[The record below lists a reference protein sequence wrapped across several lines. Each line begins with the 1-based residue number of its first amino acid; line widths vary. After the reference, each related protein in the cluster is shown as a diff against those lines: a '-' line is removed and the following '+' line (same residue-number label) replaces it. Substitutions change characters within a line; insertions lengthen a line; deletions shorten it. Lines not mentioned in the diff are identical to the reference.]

1 MQRASEWFLSAA
13 ERGNPATSINHGR
26 EPDLAWTVGNHV
38 EPLIHGARYFSR
50 LVSRLSTLGVG
61 DQVLLVDWRGD
72 DDELLGPNG
81 PRLGGLLTGLA
92 SRGVDIRGLLWRSHP
107 KMFGFN
113 EGEASAL
120 ARVVNDAGGVLLL
133 DARIRRGGSHHQKL
147 VLLLHPGRHD
157 EDLAFIGG
165 IDLCH
170 GRRDDEGLEGHP
182 PAETLDPA
190 FGPRPPWHDFQ
201 AEVHGPAVVDL
212 VETFRERWND
222 RTPLERNG
230 FRLGGITRRATSEP
244 GPPDPLPPL
253 GTSPRAT
260 GTHAVQVLRTYP
272 VKRPPYPFAP
282 EGERSI
288 ARMYS
293 KALER
298 ARSFIYVEDQYFWS
312 EEIATLYEAAVIRAP
327 DLRLIVVV
335 PRHPDRNGRISG
347 PTNRLGQLTMMDRLA
362 EAGGDRVAVYDLEN
376 EQGTAIYVHAKVV
389 VIDDV
394 LAMLGSDNM
403 NRRSWTHDS
412 ELSIAVLDEEQDG
425 REPRDPAGLGDGARR
440 FARDLRLRLW
450 REHLGANS
458 DDGLVDA
465 RAGFDRWR
473 EEADALDAWHESG
486 EHGPRPRGRIRHH
499 RPRPVPGWQ
508 RAWAWPLYRTI
519 VDPDGRPRGLRRSHR
534 F

>member
-1 MQRASEWFLSAA
+1 MEGASEWFLSAE
-13 ERGNPATSINHGR
+13 ERGNPATAINHGG

-38 EPLIHGARYFSR
+38 EPLIHGATYFSR
-50 LVSRLSTLGVG
+50 LVGCLSTLGAG
-61 DQVLLVDWRGD
+61 DQVLLTDWRGD
-72 DDELLGPNG
+72 DDELLGPSG
-81 PRLGGLLTGLA
+81 PRLGELLSGLA
-92 SRGVDIRGLLWRSHP
+92 SRGIEIRGLLWRSHP
-107 KMFGFN
+107 GIFGFN
-113 EGEASAL
+113 EKEAGDL
-120 ARVVNDAGGVLLL
+120 AGVVNDAGGQLLL

-157 EDLAFIGG
+157 EDLAFVGG

-170 GRRDDEGLEGHP
+170 GRRDDERHEGDP
-182 PAETLDPA
+182 QAEVLDPA
-190 FGPRPPWHDFQ
+190 FGPRPPWHDIQ

-212 VETFRERWND
+212 AETFRERWND
-222 RTPLERNG
+222 QTPLERRG
-230 FRLGGITRRATSEP
+230 FRLGRIKARATEEP
-244 GPPDPLPPL
+244 TIPDTLPPL
-253 GTSPRAT
+253 GGAHPAA

-272 VKRPPYPFAP
+272 NKRPPYPFAP

-312 EEIATLYEAAVIRAP
+312 EEIATLYEAALKRAP
-327 DLRLIVVV
+327 DLRIIVVV

-347 PTNRLGQLTMMDRLA
+347 PTNRLGQLTMMERLA

-376 EQGTAIYVHAKVV
+376 EQGVAIYVHAKVV
-389 VIDDV
+389 IIDDV

-412 ELSIAVLDEEQDG
+412 ELSIAVLDEVEDG
-425 REPRDPAGLGDGARR
+425 RDPRDPAGLGDGARK

-450 REHLGANS
+450 REHLGAAS
-458 DDGLVDA
+458 DDGLVDMLG
-465 RAGFDRWR
+465 GFERWR
-473 EEADALDAWHESG
+473 EEADALDAWHANG
-486 EHGPRPRGRIRHH
+486 ERGPRPVGRVRHH
-499 RPRPVPGWQ
+499 RPRPVPAWQ
-508 RAWAWPLYRTI
+508 RSWAWPLYRTI
-519 VDPDGRPRGLRRSHR
+519 VDPDGRPRELRRSHR